1 VHAKPFRAR
10 SPCQGIGAA
19 IRAAGIERM
28 NMGRQGEVQLARILA
43 GVALAVC
50 VAAIFDP
57 RLRRACIGLL
67 CRIS

>member
-1 VHAKPFRAR
+1 MGP
-10 SPCQGIGAA
+10 QGDG
-19 IRAAGIERM
+19 
-28 NMGRQGEVQLARILA
+28 QLARILA

-67 CRIS
+67 CRLT

>member
-1 VHAKPFRAR
+1 MQSK
-10 SPCQGIGAA
+10 
-19 IRAAGIERM
+19 
-28 NMGRQGEVQLARILA
+28 NDVQLATILA

-67 CRIS
+67 CKLS

>member
-1 VHAKPFRAR
+1 
-10 SPCQGIGAA
+10 
-19 IRAAGIERM
+19 
-28 NMGRQGEVQLARILA
+28 MGRQGDGQLARILA

-67 CRIS
+67 CRLT